1 MSSDSNIGTDS
12 NDEEITKSQELFTDE
27 DSSTVTVG
35 NSVGKAKIIE
45 NATDEEDLDEF
56 DEPPGNIASNK
67 SMSKCNA
74 PLVRLETNGML
85 KCIKAKQLCDDG
97 RVKFDESKA
106 IWMVNDCEKWFLVTV
121 FPNYGCSCVDTPSC
135 CHVLAVKSKLGM
147 QIKKLTYKPTQLSA
161 IMSSRTSGST
171 KKSASG
177 SKRKYQTRNAIKA
190 TFNGDG
196 EGDIISNGHNYLPYL
211 MQLVT
216 SEHILE
222 NFNSKILFNETE
234 IQTDS
239 SKLTKIFLDDT
250 PDLKVTS

>member
-1 MSSDSNIGTDS
+1 MALHADHLDLREQYTMESIIETWTTNMDPIIERAALTCESASLSSGSDSDSTANPSNSDCNSPGTIACLASGSDSNIGTDS
-12 NDEEITKSQELFTDE
+12 NDEEITKSPPVVTLKSTKSTNPSETLLELFTDE

-135 CHVLAVKSKLGM
+135 CHVLG
-147 QIKKLTYKPTQLSA
+147 IHKKVCKW
-161 IMSSRTSGST
+161 
-171 KKSASG
+171 
-177 SKRKYQTRNAIKA
+177 
-190 TFNGDG
+190 F
-196 EGDIISNGHNYLPYL
+196 
-211 MQLVT
+211 
-216 SEHILE
+216 
-222 NFNSKILFNETE
+222 
-234 IQTDS
+234 
-239 SKLTKIFLDDT
+239 
-250 PDLKVTS
+250 